1 MFYNIF
7 GCKLQHIL
15 LTLFF
20 TFSVLATAKTSNE
33 KEAQGQY
40 LPHTIKLEQ
49 TNHTLDI
56 TLKDGTLVSLPSI
69 VKVMIP
75 LDWVLRPTTLERIVT
90 TTIPTAKEMKEM
102 QQLSDKLGVMVTD
115 LDHLALYREAVKW
128 LGTRYRWAGNSS
140 KGVDCSGL
148 TGILLKTVFNKDISR
163 SSYLIAD
170 QLNEEL
176 EANELAPGDLVF
188 FSTRRAKGI
197 NHVGVYLGD
206 RQFIHASR
214 KGVVVSSLDDKY
226 YSRTFKKAGRI

>member
-1 MFYNIF
+1 MFYKIF
-7 GCKLQHIL
+7 RCKSQYIL

-33 KEAQGQY
+33 KEAIGQY

-49 TNHTLDI
+49 TDQTLDI
-56 TLKDGTLVSLPSI
+56 KLKDGTSASLPAI

-75 LDWVLRPTTLERIVT
+75 QDWAVAPTTLERIVT
-90 TTIPTAKEMKEM
+90 TEIPTAKERKEM
-102 QQLSDKLGVMVTD
+102 QQLSDKLGIMVKD
-115 LDHLALYREAVKW
+115 LDHLELYREAVKW
-128 LGTRYRWAGNSS
+128 LGTRYRWAGNSA

-170 QLNEEL
+170 QLDKEL
-176 EANELAPGDLVF
+176 KIDELAPGDLVF
-188 FSTRRAKGI
+188 FSTLRRKGI
-197 NHVGVYLGD
+197 SHVGVYLGD

-214 KGVVVSSLDDKY
+214 KGVVVSSLDDQY